1 MVAAAALEVGLDGL
15 TVRSVADHLG
25 VSVAALYHHV
35 SGKEELVGLA
45 LQHSAAKVP
54 VPVDVGQ
61 HWAVWLRQWARYN
74 RDAFLAEPALL
85 ARYLGGDIAS
95 TTIAARLEEVLR
107 VLVRGGFTLAEAN
120 AAYDLVT
127 SCALGSAVGTIRAR
141 QVADGGPSVL
151 SLGENMVG
159 GALLDEVPTLAALFD
174 EIRRNGGPTF
184 DAQITT
190 VLRGIAAERGDR
202 WKAVQAALDADR
214 R

>member
-1 MVAAAALEVGLDGL
+1 
-15 TVRSVADHLG
+15 
-25 VSVAALYHHV
+25 
-35 SGKEELVGLA
+35 
-45 LQHSAAKVP
+45 
-54 VPVDVGQ
+54 VPVDQGQ

-74 RDAFLAEPALL
+74 RDAFVAEPALL

-107 VLVRGGFTLAEAN
+107 VLVRSGFTLREAN

-159 GALLDEVPTLAALFD
+159 DALLDSVPTLAALFD
-174 EIRRNGGPTF
+174 EIRQHGGPSF
-184 DAQITT
+184 DQQITT
-190 VLRGIAAERGDR
+190 VLRGIAAQRGAR
-202 WKAVQAALDADR
+202 WKPIEAELGAAAHHIG
-214 R
+214 